1 MLIVF
6 QKEMEMDTR
15 ILEVLKTSDLRNNE
29 YTLLIPCCIAK
40 KLTV

>member
-29 YTLLIPCCIAK
+29 YTLLISLHIHSM
-40 KLTV
+40 